1 MRLPSIGPYMARI
14 KKELVPTRAGIPAT
28 PAGFAPTPQSAL
40 DRPPVAGSIKA
51 GVVIMAVGLGGFG
64 LWASS
69 VPISSAAVAPGVV
82 AVDSNRKVIQHLEGG
97 IIGELLV
104 RDGDHVSAGQV
115 LVRLD
120 DLEAKALHD
129 LLEGQYVALAAQEAR
144 LSAVR
149 DGLDHLVFP
158 DSLQALRD
166 QPKPA
171 ELLSAQERIFAS
183 SREALEGQIDVLN
196 QRIAQSEASIAA
208 FEAQREAG
216 SEQLAL
222 IEQELD
228 GVRGLVKQGLV
239 PKPRQLALEREAAR
253 LRGLQ
258 GDYENRMA
266 QARETIAQTK
276 LEILNARQGRVDQAT
291 TELGD
296 VESRRAQAAER
307 LAEAAAKL
315 GRRDLVAPQAGT
327 VLNLRYHTLG
337 GVVPP
342 GGEVLDLVPDQDEL
356 IVEAKIKPSDI
367 DVVRVGLPAQVA
379 LTAYKSRVTPK
390 VDGHITQVSADALQ
404 DERTGQYYFAT
415 RIAVDSDALAHLEKV
430 ELTPG
435 MQVETFINTGE
446 RTMAAYLIQPLTDS
460 FRRAFREE

>member
-1 MRLPSIGPYMARI
+1 MKLPSMGADMGQIH
-14 KKELVPTRAGIPAT
+14 KKLVPCGAGVPAT
-28 PAGFAPTPQSAL
+28 PGISAPALQSAP
-40 DRPPVAGSIKA
+40 DRPPVTRSIMAGI
-51 GVVIMAVGLGGFG
+51 VVMAVGLGGFG
-64 LWASS
+64 VWASS

-82 AVDSNRKVIQHLEGG
+82 TVDSNRKVVQHLEGG

-149 DGLDHLVFP
+149 EGLDHLVFP
-158 DSLQALRD
+158 DALQALRVRP
-166 QPKPA
+166 QMA

-183 SREALEGQIDVLN
+183 SWEALEGQIDVLN

-208 FEAQREAG
+208 FEAQRQAG
-216 SEQLAL
+216 SEQLSL

-228 GVRGLVKQGLV
+228 GVRGLVKQGLAT
-239 PKPRQLALEREAAR
+239 KPRQLALEREGAR
-253 LRGLQ
+253 LKGLQ
-258 GDYENRMA
+258 GDYQNRMA
-266 QARETIAQTK
+266 QARETIAQTR
-276 LEILNARQGRVDQAT
+276 LEILNARQGRVEQAT

-296 VESRRAQAAER
+296 VESRRAQTAER

-315 GRRDLVAPQAGT
+315 GRRDLVAPQDGT

-342 GGEVLDLVPDQDEL
+342 GGEVLDLVPEQDEL
-356 IVEAKIKPSDI
+356 IVEAKIRPSDI

-390 VDGHITQVSADALQ
+390 VDGHITRVSADALQ
-404 DERTGQYYFAT
+404 DERTGQYYFAA
-415 RIAVDSDALAHLEKV
+415 RIEVDPDELAHVEQV

-435 MQVETFINTGE
+435 MQVEAFINTGE
-446 RTMAAYLIQPLTDS
+446 RTMAAYLMQPLTDS